1 MSILGFL
8 RKFPS
13 RIASEWG
20 LSNLPDLW
28 RWSFACL
35 CVSTYHG
42 LGLRMQEMQKC
53 RDNEDQKNYVLFPY
67 RNRFDVHFGKKWPD
81 TVVTRIVLLVA
92 LTLPYLDSTFSLPD
106 SILHLGM
113 SKLAILFDFFR
124 PWPAPVHFFV
134 LLFLILPFIEFNHP
148 SQNVLIFNSF
158 ATFSSTFFFLWFRS
172 LLYLSFSS
180 GFDCSARP
188 VACWA
193 GRVASFSCL
202 PSFPCFHCFWH
213 ACCACQQW
221 CL

>member
-20 LSNLPDLW
+20 LSNPSRLVKVIFCLPLRFNVSWFGPQNARNAEMSWQW
-28 RWSFACL
+28 RPKELRTFSL
-35 CVSTYHG
+35 TIG
-42 LGLRMQEMQKC
+42 LMCILEKSG
-53 RDNEDQKNYVLFPY
+53 
-67 RNRFDVHFGKKWPD
+67 PD

-113 SKLAILFDFFR
+113 SKLAILFDFFSSLWSEA
-124 PWPAPVHFFV
+124 WPAPVHFFV

-158 ATFSSTFFFLWFRS
+158 AIFLPLFSSCDFGVCSNFPFLLVSFLS
-172 LLYLSFSS
+172 LLPLLF
-180 GFDCSARP
+180 
-188 VACWA
+188 
-193 GRVASFSCL
+193 
-202 PSFPCFHCFWH
+202 